1 MKSHLRRIMVGNVA
15 YAVEINHAFPLT
27 EGWQSKLQSACHAHP
42 AALVWDDLVVK
53 NRRGFRPEAF
63 RLVWP
68 KPDKL
73 FYPQVDHAGRC
84 AVRADL
90 LDEDKPGATSRA
102 LLKIVNQEQPVAFSS
117 DILRFTRSVKS
128 SVYNSVAAPPAP
140 SAQAGKISV
149 IVNYRDQPELMEAC
163 LQSLADQRLR
173 SPLEVLLIDNQST
186 PESLERIAS
195 SAKRLLSTKAEIRH
209 IRYDKP
215 FNKSAQDNLGVE
227 TATGD
232 VTVMMNNDAALT
244 HPDALQTICDWA
256 AMPGVASAGP
266 LFTGEGG
273 RLVSSGVFIRPPP
286 PKGGHAII
294 RENELITFAST
305 VHYSAGSSFGC
316 GAMSKAAWAAI
327 GPLDTETFRSQY
339 NDADIF
345 IRALQLGLKHVYV
358 GTVTCHHEPGRSEA
372 RTKQRVQ
379 DLLRQLMER
388 HPDTETYAGTD
399 PDLVKHG
406 ALPRFE
412 SARANAW
419 MGVVRKTRQLGRV
432 VRNIS
437 GRA

>member
-15 YAVEINHAFPLT
+15 YAIEINHAFPLT
-27 EGWQSKLQSACHAHP
+27 QGWQSKLQKACFAQP

-53 NRRGFRPEAF
+53 KRRGFRPEAF

-68 KPDKL
+68 KPDSL
-73 FYPQVDHAGRC
+73 FYRQVDHTGRC

-90 LDEDKPGATSRA
+90 LDDEQPGATSRA
-102 LLKIVNQEQPVAFSS
+102 LLKVIDQEQPVAYST
-117 DILRFTRSVKS
+117 DIVRFTRSIKS
-128 SVYNSVAAPPAP
+128 KVYDPIAPAP
-140 SAQAGKISV
+140 LPSAWADKISV

-163 LQSLADQRLR
+163 LESLANQKLHSR
-173 SPLEVLLIDNQST
+173 LEVLLIDNQST
-186 PESLERIAS
+186 PENIERIAS
-195 SAKRLLSTKAEIRH
+195 SAARLLATKAEVRH

-227 TATGD
+227 TASGD

-256 AMPGVASAGP
+256 ATPGIASAAP

-273 RLVSSGVFIRPPP
+273 RLVSSGVFIRPPQ
-286 PKGGHAII
+286 KNGHAII
-294 RENELITFAST
+294 RENELATFAST

-316 GAMSKAAWAAI
+316 AAMSKAAWATV
-327 GPLDTETFRSQY
+327 GPLDTEIFRSQY
-339 NDADIF
+339 NDADVF
-345 IRALQLGLKHVYV
+345 IRALRLGLKHVYV
-358 GTVTCHHEPGRSEA
+358 GTVSCHHEPGRSEA

-388 HPDTETYAGTD
+388 HPDTADYGGTD
-399 PDLVKHG
+399 PDLIKYG

-412 SARANAW
+412 STRANAW
-419 MGVVRKTRQLGRV
+419 MKLVQKTRELGRF
-432 VRNIS
+432 VRNVS

>member
-1 MKSHLRRIMVGNVA
+1 MTSEFHRITVGNVA
-15 YAVEINHAFPLT
+15 YAVEIDPALPLT
-27 EGWQSKLQSACHAHP
+27 KDWQSRLQGACAAHP

-53 NRRGFRPEAF
+53 NRRGVRPEAF

-68 KPDKL
+68 KPDRL
-73 FYPQVDHAGRC
+73 FYPQVNHAGRC

-90 LDEDKPGATSRA
+90 LDDDRPGATSRA
-102 LLKIVNQEQPVAFSS
+102 LLKIVDQEQAVIFSS
-117 DILRFTRSVKS
+117 DILRFTRSLKS
-128 SVYNSVAAPPAP
+128 PVYKPVAPPPAP
-140 SAQAGKISV
+140 SAKAGKISV

-186 PESLERIAS
+186 PESLKRIAS
-195 SAKRLLSTKAEIRH
+195 AAARLLSAKAEIRH
-209 IRYDKP
+209 IRYDQP

-266 LFTGEGG
+266 LFTGARG

-286 PKGGHAII
+286 PNGGQALI
-294 RENELITFAST
+294 RENELVTFAST

-316 GAMSKAAWAAI
+316 GAMSKAAWATI

-345 IRALQLGLKHVYV
+345 IRALRLGLKHVYV
-358 GTVTCHHEPGRSEA
+358 GTVTCHHEPGRSEG
-372 RTKQRVQ
+372 RTRERVL

-388 HPDTETYAGTD
+388 HPDTASFAGTD
-399 PDLVKHG
+399 PDLVKNRS
-406 ALPRFE
+406 LPRFE

-419 MGVVRKTRQLGRV
+419 MGVVRKTRQLAHA
-432 VRNIS
+432 VRYIS
-437 GRA
+437 GRT

>member
-1 MKSHLRRIMVGNVA
+1 MKSQLRRITVGNVA
-15 YAVEINHAFPLT
+15 YAIEINPAFPLT
-27 EGWQSKLQSACHAHP
+27 GDWQSRLQSACHDHP

-68 KPDKL
+68 KPDTL

-90 LDEDKPGATSRA
+90 LDDDKPGATSRA
-102 LLKIVNQEQPVAFSS
+102 LLKIVEQQKPVAFSS

-128 SVYNSVAAPPAP
+128 SVYHSIAPAPAP
-140 SAQAGKISV
+140 SARAGKISV

-163 LQSLADQRLR
+163 LRSLADQRLR
-173 SPLEVLLIDNQST
+173 SLLEVLLIDNQST
-186 PESLERIAS
+186 PENLERIAS
-195 SAKRLLSTKAEIRH
+195 SAKRLLSTKAEIH
-209 IRYDKP
+209 YIRYDQP

-227 TATGD
+227 TASGD

-256 AMPGVASAGP
+256 ATPGVASAGP

-273 RLVSSGVFIRPPP
+273 RLVSSGVFIRPPE
-286 PKGGHAII
+286 KGGQAII
-294 RENELITFAST
+294 RENELVTFAST

-339 NDADIF
+339 NDADVF
-345 IRALQLGLKHVYV
+345 IRALRLGMKHVYV
-358 GTVTCHHEPGRSEA
+358 GTVTCHHEPGRSEG
-372 RTKQRVQ
+372 RTKQRIQ

-388 HPDTETYAGTD
+388 YPDTASYAGTD
-399 PDLVKHG
+399 PDLVKYG
-406 ALPRFE
+406 RLPRFE
-412 SARANAW
+412 GVRANAW
-419 MGVVRKTRQLGRV
+419 MSVVRKTRQLARV

-437 GRA
+437 GRT